1 MLVIGKER
9 LDGHD
14 WRPGPPRMK
23 GEVNI
28 RLTNRAIFVVLGAFL
43 FFWLLR
49 QATHIFVVLFIAVLL
64 ASSVS
69 LAATRMERLHIK
81 RGIAIL
87 LVYLAILAILAGIVA
102 LLVPLIGGEV
112 ATLRQNLPSYQDRLN
127 ALLTRLPKRNG
138 QTMQVNTLVGNLSG
152 QFNGAARKAG
162 RGALA
167 AGSALVTIL
176 LIFVIA
182 FFLAVDPKFPERVV
196 TRFVPP
202 ASRRRA
208 FGLMGKI
215 GTGLGYWVR
224 AQLLLALFF
233 GVTFG
238 LGLAIMR
245 MPYALT
251 LGTIGAVL
259 EIIPYVGGFITIIL
273 AVLVALTTGKL
284 WLLIA
289 ALIWYA
295 VVVNLEAHIVAPKL
309 VGEIVGLNPLVV
321 VLALFLGAEV
331 LGILGALLAVP
342 LAVIVQALLDEFW
355 TFDNGTGNP
364 LPATE
369 TSAPLQPGT
378 GAPTPDGDS
387 KPARFE
393 GSRLTP
399 H

>member
-1 MLVIGKER
+1 
-9 LDGHD
+9 
-14 WRPGPPRMK
+14 MK

-28 RLTNRAIFVVLGAFL
+28 RLTNRAIFLVLGAFL

-49 QATHIFVVLFIAVLL
+49 QATHIFVVLFIALLL

-69 LAATRMERLHIK
+69 LAATRLERLHIK
-81 RGIAIL
+81 RGLAIL
-87 LVYLAILAILAGIVA
+87 LVYIVVLAVLSGVVA
-102 LLVPLIGGEV
+102 LLVPLIAGEIK
-112 ATLRQNLPSYQDRLN
+112 TLRNNLPSYQDGVNGFL
-127 ALLTRLPKRNG
+127 ARLPKRNG
-138 QTMQVNTLVGNLSG
+138 ETLRVNTLIGNLSG
-152 QFNGAARKAG
+152 QLNGAAAKAG

-167 AGSALVTIL
+167 AGSTVVTLL

-208 FGLMGKI
+208 FGLMSRI

-233 GVTFG
+233 GVAFG
-238 LGLAIMR
+238 LGLAILR
-245 MPYALT
+245 IPYALT

-273 AVLVALTTGKL
+273 AVLVAATTGKL
-284 WLLIA
+284 WLIIA
-289 ALIWYA
+289 VLIWYA
-295 VVVNLEAHIVAPKL
+295 IVVNLEAHIVAPKL

-355 TFDNGTGNP
+355 TFDDASGNP
-364 LPATE
+364 LAATE
-369 TSAPLQPGT
+369 TSLPLQPGT
-378 GAPTPDGDS
+378 SAPSSDEDT

-393 GSRLTP
+393 GSQPTP

>member
-1 MLVIGKER
+1 
-9 LDGHD
+9 
-14 WRPGPPRMK
+14 MK

-43 FFWLLR
+43 FIWLLR

-69 LAATRMERLHIK
+69 LAATWLERLHIK

-87 LVYLAILAILAGIVA
+87 LVYLVVLAILVGIVA
-102 LLVPLIGGEV
+102 LLVPLIGGEIK
-112 ATLRQNLPSYQDRLN
+112 TLRDNLPSYQANVNGFLG
-127 ALLTRLPKRNG
+127 RLPKRNG
-138 QTMQVNTLVGNLSG
+138 ETLRVNTLFGNLGG
-152 QFNGAARKAG
+152 QLNGAAAKVG

-208 FGLMGKI
+208 SGLMGKI

-238 LGLAIMR
+238 LGLALLR

-259 EIIPYVGGFITIIL
+259 EIIPYVGGYNRKTLAGCRRARLVRGGCQPRSAYRRAETGRGDRRPQSARRRPRPLSRRGSAGHPRRALSSATCGNRASITRR
-273 AVLVALTTGKL
+273 VLD
-284 WLLIA
+284 
-289 ALIWYA
+289 
-295 VVVNLEAHIVAPKL
+295 
-309 VGEIVGLNPLVV
+309 
-321 VLALFLGAEV
+321 
-331 LGILGALLAVP
+331 
-342 LAVIVQALLDEFW
+342 VQR
-355 TFDNGTGNP
+355 NGRQST
-364 LPATE
+364 
-369 TSAPLQPGT
+369 
-378 GAPTPDGDS
+378 DGDRDKS
-387 KPARFE
+387 AASAGR
-393 GSRLTP
+393 GRADTR
-399 H
+399 

>member
-1 MLVIGKER
+1 
-9 LDGHD
+9 
-14 WRPGPPRMK
+14 MK

-49 QATHIFVVLFIAVLL
+49 QATHIFVVLFIALLL

-69 LAATRMERLHIK
+69 LAATRLERLHIR

-87 LVYLAILAILAGIVA
+87 LVYIAVLAVLAGVVA
-102 LLVPLIGGEV
+102 LLVPLIAGEIK
-112 ATLRQNLPSYQDRLN
+112 TLRDNLPSYQDGVN
-127 ALLTRLPKRNG
+127 GLLARLPKRNG
-138 QTMQVNTLVGNLSG
+138 ETLRVNTLVGNLSG
-152 QFNGAARKAG
+152 QLNGAAGKAG

-167 AGSALVTIL
+167 AGSTLVTLL

-208 FGLMGKI
+208 FGLMGRI

-238 LGLAIMR
+238 LGLAILR
-245 MPYALT
+245 VPYALT

-284 WLLIA
+284 WLIIA
-289 ALIWYA
+289 VLIWYA
-295 VVVNLEAHIVAPKL
+295 IVVNLEAHIVAPKL

-355 TFDNGTGNP
+355 TFDDADGNP
-364 LPATE
+364 LAASE
-369 TSAPLQPGT
+369 TSLPLQPGAH
-378 GAPTPDGDS
+378 APAPDGEA

-393 GSRLTP
+393 GSQPTP